1 MDQQKKMIEEYIHA
15 YNQFEIESML
25 ILLHEDIVFEN
36 FSEGICNVKTEG
48 IDEFRLQAQDAR
60 KYFSKR
66 QQTIKEWDIQID
78 KIIVEIA
85 YEGILAIDLPNGM
98 KAGDC
103 VLIEGQSEFM
113 FTDTKISKIVDRS

>member
-25 ILLHEDIVFEN
+25 ILLHEDVVFEN

-66 QQTIKEWDIQID
+66 TQTIKEWDIQID
-78 KIIVEIA
+78 KIIVKIA

-103 VLIEGQSEFM
+103 ILIEGQSEFM